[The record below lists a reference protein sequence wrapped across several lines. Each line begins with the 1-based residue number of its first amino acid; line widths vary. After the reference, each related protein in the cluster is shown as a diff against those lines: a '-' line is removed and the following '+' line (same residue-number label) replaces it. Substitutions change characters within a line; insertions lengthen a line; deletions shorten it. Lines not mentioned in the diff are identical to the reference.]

1 MTRRRSLALL
11 SAGVMF
17 VAGCASGS
25 DTTGPSSSATSSPA
39 TTSASGTGTAVD
51 QPPRTRAA
59 ETETA
64 TTDVGRS
71 DPTEFSDLG
80 LLSPGEYTSDLLPL
94 RLELTTTESFRL
106 ERASPGM
113 IEIVSLGSSPDAYR
127 GVAIMVVDT
136 LIDTDGVGRHR
147 SRSAASVDLD
157 EFLRSRDRMEVLER
171 RSDELGGLPAE
182 VWRVGFA
189 DSCDGCWFTALF
201 NTTGFQNQWGHP
213 PGYTQEYWAI
223 DGPEE
228 PIIVAVEAP
237 EDSFD
242 GWRDEVNDHLFS
254 GLRFGPPTGYSLGLP
269 PIPSGSS
276 MSGFGPFNIGRAELE
291 VVDAARPT
299 TEVRDDRGLIVP
311 SSDERRLLLSVAY
324 PSEAGGFGADPAD
337 GSFPLIVVA
346 PALFDAAISLPADR
360 RLASHGFVVVTVRF
374 PESSFPGGSVFGVP
388 QQPADVTFVID
399 EIERGALPADLA
411 SVTDLER
418 IGLIGHSG
426 GATTGF
432 GLLTADCCQDGRIG
446 AVVAHAGTPYDFDSA
461 RLASTAPILHVA
473 SDADRQISVDAIR
486 AFHDATDGPS
496 TLAVIEG
503 AQHLEWLDP
512 TANQYDAAFDLSL
525 AFLDEHLRDGPGD
538 VTAVADESVFVEI
551 DQR

>member
-1 MTRRRSLALL
+1 MARRRPLALL
-11 SAGVMF
+11 SAGVVF

-25 DTTGPSSSATSSPA
+25 DTSRPSSSVTASPA
-39 TTSASGTGTAVD
+39 TTSEIGTGGAVD
-51 QPPRTRAA
+51 EPSDTPAPETVAA
-59 ETETA
+59 G
-64 TTDVGRS
+64 TDVGRS
-71 DPTEFSDLG
+71 DPTELTEPVR
-80 LLSPGEYTSDLLPL
+80 LNPGEYTSDLLPL
-94 RLELTTTESFRL
+94 GLELTTTESFRL
-106 ERASPGM
+106 RRASPGM
-113 IEIVSLGSSPDAYR
+113 IEIVSLRSSPGAYL
-127 GVAIMVVDT
+127 GVAIMAVDT

-157 EFLRSRDRMEVLER
+157 DFLRSRDRMEVLDR
-171 RSDELGGLPAE
+171 RRDDLGGLPAE
-182 VWRVGFA
+182 VWRVGFT
-189 DSCDGCWFTALF
+189 DPCDDCWFPALF

-213 PGYTQEYWAI
+213 PGYVQEYWAI

-237 EDSFD
+237 EDAFD
-242 GWRDEVNDHLFS
+242 EWSAEVNEHLFA
-254 GLRFGPPTGYSLGLP
+254 GLRFGSPTGYSLALP
-269 PIPSGSS
+269 PTPSGST
-276 MSGFGPFNIGRAELE
+276 MSGFGEFGIGRAELE

-299 TEVRDDRGLIVP
+299 AEVRDDRGLLVP

-324 PSEAGGFGADPAD
+324 PSEVGGFGADPAE
-337 GSFPLIVVA
+337 GSFPLVVVA
-346 PALFDAAISLPADR
+346 PALFDAAISLPAER
-360 RLASHGFVVVTVRF
+360 QLASHGFVVVTVRF
-374 PESSFPGGSVFGVP
+374 PESSFPGGSVSGVP
-388 QQPADVTFVID
+388 QQPADVSFVID

-432 GLLTADCCQDGRIG
+432 GLLTAECCQDRRIG

-461 RLASTAPILHVA
+461 RLASATPILHVA
-473 SDADRQISVDAIR
+473 SDGDRQISVDAIR

-496 TLAVIEG
+496 TLAVIDG

-512 TANQYDAAFDLSL
+512 TADQYDAAFDLSL

-538 VTAVADESVFVEI
+538 LRAVADESVVVEI
-551 DQR
+551 DER